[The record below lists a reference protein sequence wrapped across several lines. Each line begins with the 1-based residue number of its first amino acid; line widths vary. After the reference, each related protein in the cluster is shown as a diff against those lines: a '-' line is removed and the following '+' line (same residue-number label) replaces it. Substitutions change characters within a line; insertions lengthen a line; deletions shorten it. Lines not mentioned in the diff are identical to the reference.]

1 PASRYNNPP
10 PKSLIFQAFWAKQ
23 RFEYFK
29 TLGGRSGQ
37 KSPDRT
43 FLTSWRETA
52 HLVRSPSFF
61 RCIRLSGGTA

>member
-1 PASRYNNPP
+1 MSKNYALIADNRAGGVRGGAWPASRYNNPP

-43 FLTSWRETA
+43 FLTS
-52 HLVRSPSFF
+52 
-61 RCIRLSGGTA
+61 